1 MTNEKTIPTTIPLG
15 KETQYQL
22 AKPDK
27 NLLFAINN
35 PHLDVD
41 YSIRFTCPEFTSLC
55 PITSQPDFAHL
66 VLDYVPNNFIFESK
80 SLKMYLFS
88 YRNHGAFHESCTV
101 QIAKDLL
108 SILQPKWLRL
118 AGYWFPRG
126 GIPIDVFFQ
135 QGELPKQVFVKKQ
148 PSYQYLP
155 RI

>member
-1 MTNEKTIPTTIPLG
+1 MINEKTIPLG
-15 KETQYQL
+15 KKTKYQL
-22 AKPDK
+22 IKPDK
-27 NLLFAINN
+27 NLLFAIDN
-35 PHLDVD
+35 PHTDVN

-66 VLDYVPNNFIFESK
+66 VLDYVPNNFIIESK

-88 YRNHGAFHESCTV
+88 YRNHGSFHESCTV

-108 SILQPKWLRL
+108 TILQPKWLRFS
-118 AGYWFPRG
+118 GYWFPRG

-135 QGELPKQVFVKKQ
+135 NGELPKGVFVKKQ
-148 PSYQYLP
+148 PSYQYLA